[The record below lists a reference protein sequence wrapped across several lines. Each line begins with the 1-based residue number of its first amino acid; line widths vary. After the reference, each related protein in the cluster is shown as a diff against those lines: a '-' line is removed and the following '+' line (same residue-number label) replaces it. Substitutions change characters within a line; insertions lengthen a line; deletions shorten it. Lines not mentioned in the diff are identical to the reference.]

1 MTMTMTTYL
10 LLNPPSMLSVDFV
23 FFFSL
28 FHQNFFHTIIITVTI
43 TVTVTITTSE

>member
-1 MTMTMTTYL
+1 MTTYL
-10 LLNPPSMLSVDFV
+10 LLYSPSILLVDFV
-23 FFFSL
+23 FFSF